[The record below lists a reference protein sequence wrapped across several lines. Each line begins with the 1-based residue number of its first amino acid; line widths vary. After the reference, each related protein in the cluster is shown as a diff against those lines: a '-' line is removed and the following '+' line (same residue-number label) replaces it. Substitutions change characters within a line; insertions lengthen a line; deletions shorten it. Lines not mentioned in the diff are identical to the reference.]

1 MGPCYLRANPG
12 TGPGFVE
19 DIVTILTR
27 TLSAALGAVLVIPV
41 VAACGGGGDDTG
53 SDDDYVTAFC
63 DARRQFSTDLDEAV
77 KQVSA
82 AGGGEFDKIADTFE
96 ELANDFDDMKP
107 PEDLKDWHNGA
118 AKQLN
123 DTAGKIKK
131 DKNLQAVTSLQ
142 SDPLAGMPEGPRNRL
157 RENAKG
163 QDGCKG
169 LNVFEG

>member
-1 MGPCYLRANPG
+1 MTFFARS
-12 TGPGFVE
+12 
-19 DIVTILTR
+19 
-27 TLSAALGAVLVIPV
+27 LSVALGAALMVPV
-41 VAACGGGGDDTG
+41 AVACGGGSDTG

-82 AGGGEFDKIADTFE
+82 AGGGEFDKIANTFG

-107 PEDLKDWHNGA
+107 PEDLKDWHDNA
-118 AKQLN
+118 ARQLN
-123 DTAGKIKK
+123 STADKIKK

-157 RENAKG
+157 RDNAKN
-163 QDGCKG
+163 QESCKG